1 MVAGLYS
8 TQCNISKGASP
19 MESAE
24 SRVQHTSE
32 ILAILSQTYGEQSTA
47 LMHQNQ
53 LELMVST
60 ILSAQCTDVRVNLVT
75 RELFKKYKTAKDYA
89 DADISQFEQD
99 IKSTGFYKNKAKN
112 IINAAKKILSDFGG
126 KVPDKMEILV
136 TLPGVGRK
144 TANIILS
151 EGYGIIDG
159 IAVDTHVRRV
169 SFRLGLTKNT
179 DPEKIE
185 IDLMALYPKKEWRNV
200 SNLLIAHG
208 RRICDAKKPFCS
220 ECPLNKI
227 CPSAFNIEGYR

>member
-1 MVAGLYS
+1 
-8 TQCNISKGASP
+8 